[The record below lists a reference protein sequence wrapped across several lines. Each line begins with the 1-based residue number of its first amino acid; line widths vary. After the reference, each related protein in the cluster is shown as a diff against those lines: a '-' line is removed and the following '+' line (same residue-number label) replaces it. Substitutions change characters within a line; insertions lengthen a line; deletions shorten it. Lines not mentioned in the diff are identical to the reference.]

1 MRTSNTTLQILSVR
15 GFPPPPPPPL
25 RTKFSLKKSY
35 GFRGYPPSPLYGH
48 LPNFFSLKEGSKN
61 CVLAENTPIFR
72 SKKVTDLGCTP
83 LPTFTDQNFWRK
95 KELQICEVLPP
106 NLGNLILL
114 FLHVTTTFC
123 SYDIDMIWYDM
134 ITMIT
139 MMIAMIVMMMLM
151 IILVFNDDKSEV
163 F

>member
-15 GFPPPPPPPL
+15 GLPPPPPPPPPL

-83 LPTFTDQNFWRK
+83 LPTFTDQNFWQK

-106 NLGNLILL
+106 HYGQNPQISIWCPPLYGNTFDWTSFSPKSLL
-114 FLHVTTTFC
+114 RIEL
-123 SYDIDMIWYDM
+123 
-134 ITMIT
+134 
-139 MMIAMIVMMMLM
+139 
-151 IILVFNDDKSEV
+151 NN
-163 F
+163 

>member
-1 MRTSNTTLQILSVR
+1 MHVR
-15 GFPPPPPPPL
+15 GVCVSCMYWIMGKFYNLEPHLREDIKYYFADFVRKGVTPPPLYRQSFCQKKVTDLGGTPPPL

-95 KELQICEVLPP
+95 KELQICEVLPHP
-106 NLGNLILL
+106 HYGQNPQI
-114 FLHVTTTFC
+114 
-123 SYDIDMIWYDM
+123 SIWCPP
-134 ITMIT
+134 
-139 MMIAMIVMMMLM
+139 
-151 IILVFNDDKSEV
+151 
-163 F
+163 

>member
-1 MRTSNTTLQILSVR
+1 MESENQINRYIVFSCITQISD
-15 GFPPPPPPPL
+15 PPPP
-25 RTKFSLKKSY
+25 
-35 GFRGYPPSPLYGH
+35 
-48 LPNFFSLKEGSKN
+48 
-61 CVLAENTPIFR
+61 
-72 SKKVTDLGCTP
+72 
-83 LPTFTDQNFWRK
+83 
-95 KELQICEVLPP
+95 LPP
-106 NLGNLILL
+106 NLGNLILF

-139 MMIAMIVMMMLM
+139 MMIAMIVKMMLM

>member
-15 GFPPPPPPPL
+15 GLPPPPPL
-25 RTKFSLKKSY
+25 LTKFSLKKSY

-95 KELQICEVLPP
+95 KELQICEVLPHPPITDKIHKLVFDVLP
-106 NLGNLILL
+106 NMGILL
-114 FLHVTTTFC
+114 IEQVLALNLC
-123 SYDIDMIWYDM
+123 
-134 ITMIT
+134 
-139 MMIAMIVMMMLM
+139 
-151 IILVFNDDKSEV
+151 
-163 F
+163 